1 MDKNVFALD
10 LGSTIGW
17 SLVDP
22 KGRFEI
28 GGEMELIGENRAQ
41 KLQHF
46 MSWLDM
52 YLTDNAERIEFVIFE
67 RPFTRGLPA
76 TRMLWGYAG
85 IVEALATEYG
95 FAVVDELP
103 TSIKKF
109 ATGSGKASK
118 ETMIEIASEKAGLEL
133 GEHESDAYLL
143 GLYAVTYLE
152 SK

>member
-1 MDKNVFALD
+1 MHKNVFALD
-10 LGSTIGW
+10 LGSNIGW
-17 SLVDP
+17 SLVDG
-22 KGRFEI
+22 KGRYET
-28 GGEMELIGENRAQ
+28 GGEISLIGDNRAQ

-52 YLTDNAERIEFVIFE
+52 FLTDNKERIYFVIFE

-85 IVEALATEYG
+85 IVEALVTEHG
-95 FAVVDELP
+95 LPVVDELP
-103 TSIKKF
+103 TTVKKF

-118 ETMIEIASEKAGLEL
+118 ETMIETASEKAGLQL